1 MHKLL
6 TNIAYK
12 YPPEGRYAV
21 NIMKCIRSVFTEE
34 PIPESSEG
42 ISYWHQKEEERG
54 KKRVSTL
61 EHQPFFQF
69 RCHVTTFDPLNSSS
83 ESAPLVRKNA

>member
-6 TNIAYK
+6 TNMAYK
-12 YPPEGRYAV
+12 YPLEGRYAV

-54 KKRVSTL
+54 EKRVFDIGTPAIHPIQMSCDNFRST
-61 EHQPFFQF
+61 
-69 RCHVTTFDPLNSSS
+69 
-83 ESAPLVRKNA
+83 